1 MTDVLGKLKT
11 LLNWTTVRT
20 TNHEE
25 KSASRWG
32 LAMPAT
38 ASMLNQNMN
47 TSFLSGLVLF
57 LGILASGAAT
67 TLENIGRQV
76 AAENPELTAARFM
89 IDEARGRHLG
99 AGRLMNPEVE
109 VTGRHMTEGREGGF
123 SVGLMQRFP
132 VTARLRLEKAVTAA
146 QIAAAVAE
154 VADKQRMLIAEA
166 EAMAVKI
173 LAMHAEV
180 GIEEDQATLAEKLTE
195 IAAARA
201 AANESAIDAGQ
212 MRLEARQQRNSI
224 RKLQAEIAAMNESL
238 KPMLGLAANDEF
250 EITGTLPEAGAPG
263 RAMPGDARPDIQT
276 ALHRVSA
283 ARQSVDLANARK
295 WEDVSVGVMV
305 DRGRTMDEPMGLRNE
320 TMIGVKVS
328 IPLPFWNK
336 NQGEIAETTAMRSRA
351 LAEVRALRLKAAGE
365 VSSAKKEMDRLLPFI
380 TENTTQLLPLARQ
393 QIERVRES
401 YANNQASLQD
411 LLRARDQLLMV
422 EMDRVNALRDF
433 QLARVRWRAALGQ
446 NIR

>member
-1 MTDVLGKLKT
+1 M
-11 LLNWTTVRT
+11 RT
-20 TNHEE
+20 TNHED
-25 KSASRWG
+25 KSVSRWW
-32 LAMPAT
+32 LAVPAT
-38 ASMLNQNMN
+38 ASMLNQNVN
-47 TSFLSGLVLF
+47 SFMSGLVLF

-180 GIEEDQATLAEKLTE
+180 GIEEDQATLAEKVTE

-201 AANESAIDAGQ
+201 AADESAIDAGQ

-238 KPMLGLAANDEF
+238 KPMLGLAVHDEF
-250 EITGTLPEAGAPG
+250 EITGTLPGAVAPG

-283 ARQSVDLANARK
+283 AGQSVDLANARK

-336 NQGEIAETTAMRSRA
+336 NEGEIAETTAMRSRA

-422 EMDRVNALRDF
+422 EMDRVNALREF

>member
-1 MTDVLGKLKT
+1 
-11 LLNWTTVRT
+11 
-20 TNHEE
+20 
-25 KSASRWG
+25 
-32 LAMPAT
+32 MPAT
-38 ASMLNQNMN
+38 ASMLNQNVN
-47 TSFLSGLVLF
+47 SFMSGLVLF

-180 GIEEDQATLAEKLTE
+180 GIEEDQATLAEKVTE

-201 AANESAIDAGQ
+201 AADESAIDAGQ

-238 KPMLGLAANDEF
+238 KPMLGLAVHDEF
-250 EITGTLPEAGAPG
+250 EITGTLPGAVAPG
-263 RAMPGDARPDIQT
+263 RAMPGDARG
-276 ALHRVSA
+276 
-283 ARQSVDLANARK
+283 K
-295 WEDVSVGVMV
+295 FFF
-305 DRGRTMDEPMGLRNE
+305 
-320 TMIGVKVS
+320 
-328 IPLPFWNK
+328 PLNC
-336 NQGEIAETTAMRSRA
+336 
-351 LAEVRALRLKAAGE
+351 
-365 VSSAKKEMDRLLPFI
+365 
-380 TENTTQLLPLARQ
+380 
-393 QIERVRES
+393 
-401 YANNQASLQD
+401 
-411 LLRARDQLLMV
+411 
-422 EMDRVNALRDF
+422 
-433 QLARVRWRAALGQ
+433 
-446 NIR
+446 